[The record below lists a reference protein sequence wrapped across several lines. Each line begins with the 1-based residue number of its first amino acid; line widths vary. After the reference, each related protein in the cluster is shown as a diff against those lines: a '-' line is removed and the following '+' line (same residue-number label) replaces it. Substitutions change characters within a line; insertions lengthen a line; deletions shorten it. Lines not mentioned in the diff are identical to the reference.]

1 MRIVVGNGNGDVI
14 VIVIVVVIEDAIED
28 AIESDRREGEMRGA
42 NEKKKEMC
50 NACEKRNVKEDKEKR
65 KKKRKEEKKEEKVP
79 ATRGT
84 FLDEFHRQVLPLL
97 PVDLRAGGG
106 GDEHCGSSTAG
117 QRAKEVVHNRQPYS
131 NRQEEQ
137 TTKREK

>member
-1 MRIVVGNGNGDVI
+1 M
-14 VIVIVVVIEDAIED
+14 VVVVIED
-28 AIESDRREGEMRGA
+28 AIESDRREDEMRGA

-50 NACEKRNVKEDKEKR
+50 NACEKRNGKEDKEKR

-117 QRAKEVVHNRQPYS
+117 QRAKEVGPQ
-131 NRQEEQ
+131 Q
-137 TTKREK
+137 TTILEQRRKTDKKNKREK